1 MEHLNLENKELIQK
15 NQEIQLETR
24 WRIII
29 LLCIIVV
36 IVGIM
41 FFRETRLNKVLRRT
55 KDAEQSAQPY
65 EN

>member
-24 WRIII
+24 RYIII

-41 FFRETRLNKVLRRT
+41 FFRETRLNKVLRRA
-55 KDAEQSAQPY
+55 KDAAQSASRR
-65 EN
+65 